1 MGCKRILFDS
11 NYLAAL
17 RRPNLALNWE
27 GIEAV
32 MEGGILTKKGIYP
45 DILTNFD

>member
-17 RRPNLALNWE
+17 GRSNLALNWD

-32 MEGGILTKKGIYP
+32 TEGGILTKKGIYP